1 MPRLACLAE
10 YPRPGPA
17 AGRKAVEGVN
27 LEYLAELRGTL
38 HGGESLLSVFNTTEG
53 FDDDGISETYIA
65 SGTASDCMDGKD
77 WPLLKKSIYSN

>member
-27 LEYLAELRGTL
+27 LEYLTELRGTL
-38 HGGESLLSVFNTTEG
+38 HGGEPLPSVSNMTEA
-53 FDDDGISETYIA
+53 FDDDGISDTDIA

-77 WPLLKKSIYSN
+77 RPLPRKSIY